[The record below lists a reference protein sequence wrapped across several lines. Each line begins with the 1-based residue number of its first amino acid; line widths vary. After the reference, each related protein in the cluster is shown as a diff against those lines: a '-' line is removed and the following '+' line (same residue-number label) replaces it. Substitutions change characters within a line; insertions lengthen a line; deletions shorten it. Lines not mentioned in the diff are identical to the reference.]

1 MYHIDIIGGDQVR
14 NIDNERVLNQ
24 GSTRWCEGTE
34 HTEIGDISSVD
45 LYCEFE
51 MYFRRD
57 LADAL
62 ITGAE
67 NIDILF
73 MKAMGV
79 DATIVSFRF
88 IPPVSIQTYDTMWVE
103 NKAKELRLL
112 VRHNL
117 GMGII
122 HPIHSNI
129 LNAGSSPFTPRS

>member
-14 NIDNERVLNQ
+14 NIHNERVLNQ

-34 HTEIGDISSVD
+34 HTESGDMSSAD

-51 MYFRRD
+51 MHFRRD

-62 ITGAE
+62 SIGAE

-73 MKAMGV
+73 IKAMDA

-88 IPPVSIQTYDTMWVE
+88 IPPASIQTYDTMWVK

-112 VRHNL
+112 VRHKF
-117 GMGII
+117 GIV
-122 HPIHSNI
+122 HPFRSNF
-129 LNAGSSPFTPRS
+129 LTAGCSP

>member
-1 MYHIDIIGGDQVR
+1 
-14 NIDNERVLNQ
+14 
-24 GSTRWCEGTE
+24 
-34 HTEIGDISSVD
+34 
-45 LYCEFE
+45 